1 MNYLRTQNNF
11 DKARMITAHIERPT
25 GIAISIPFMALGE
38 AESSTHRES
47 ISIGSL
53 MGLNA
58 SGSSM
63 PQAITFS
70 VPACI
75 VIHPFSA
82 VIQPTGY
89 SATQEM
95 YQYEL
100 TGSLTVA
107 NRIFLKGNK
116 GLPVSVSPGCFR
128 NAAGQG
134 GIFEQYGRLSGTLLY
149 GLSIVLEPREGE
161 TLRQTGSRLTR

>member
-25 GIAISIPFMALGE
+25 GIAISIPFMALEE

-116 GLPVSVSPGCFR
+116 GLSVSVSPGCFR
-128 NAAGQG
+128 NVAGQG
-134 GIFEQYGRLSGTLLY
+134 GIFEQYGRLSATLLHV
-149 GLSIVLEPREGE
+149 LSIVLEPREGE